1 MDGVVFSGDLLPS
14 FGTGRDHSYSSPH
27 STAS

>member
-1 MDGVVFSGDLLPS
+1 MDGVVLSGDLLPS

-27 STAS
+27 SPAS